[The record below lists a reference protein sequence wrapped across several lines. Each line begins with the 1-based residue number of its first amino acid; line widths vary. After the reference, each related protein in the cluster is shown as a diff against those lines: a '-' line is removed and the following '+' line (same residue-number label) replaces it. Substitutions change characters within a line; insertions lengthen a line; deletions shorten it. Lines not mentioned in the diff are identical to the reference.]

1 MEEHLGWHERR
12 REVLARCGI
21 FDLIR
26 AERVAGD
33 GRPGSFYLLEAP
45 GWVNVVPVLLKV
57 RRVTASSR

>member
-26 AERVAGD
+26 AERVARD
-33 GRPGSFYLLEAP
+33 GRQGSFYLLEAP
-45 GWVNVVPVLLKV
+45 GWVNVVAVLPG
-57 RRVTASSR
+57 A